1 MIIDFITGRRLVAEI
16 AGKSATGFEPEL
28 RSQQLCVCL
37 NIFNKRAIFK
47 LFLGSILKNMTKRAY
62 KRNILLSFGVSL
74 IVLIL
79 SSAASWFSIQ
89 NLLDSEKWVNHT
101 VKVISQLDFIISRMK
116 DAETGERGYLLT
128 KDTVFLQPFNG
139 AQTAVEA
146 AIDSAKRKTIDNAAQ
161 QNDFLLLSTLVNKN
175 IQYMD
180 RNILTNRGGGMVSVA
195 DMRKGKEMMDSL
207 RAHVKLMKN
216 RELKLMHSR
225 TDRLNKYVVYTP
237 ILVVIASLI
246 ALIITLVFF
255 NRVNKDAQYAAKLQE
270 DLVRKEQETK
280 KQIDVIEKMAK
291 RIAGG
296 DYETRITDADLDV

>member
-1 MIIDFITGRRLVAEI
+1 MV
-16 AGKSATGFEPEL
+16 
-28 RSQQLCVCL
+28 
-37 NIFNKRAIFK
+37 
-47 LFLGSILKNMTKRAY
+47 SILKNMTKRAY

-79 SSAASWFSIQ
+79 SSAASWFSIR

-128 KDTVFLQPFNG
+128 KDTVFLQPYNG

-146 AIDSAKRKTIDNAAQ
+146 AIDSAKRQTIDNAEQ
-161 QNDFLLLSTLVNKN
+161 QKDFSLLSTLVSKN

-195 DMRKGKEMMDSL
+195 DMRKGKDVMDSL
-207 RAHVKLMKN
+207 RAQVKLMKN
-216 RELKLMHSR
+216 REVKLMHSR
-225 TDRLNKYVVYTP
+225 TDRLNKYVNYTP
-237 ILVVIASLI
+237 ILIVIASFI
-246 ALIITLVFF
+246 ALLITIVFF
-255 NRVNKDAQYAAKLQE
+255 NRVNKDAQYAAKLQDE
-270 DLVRKEQETK
+270 LLRKEQETK
-280 KQIDVIEKMAK
+280 KQIDVIDKMAK

-296 DYETRITDADLDV
+296 DYQTRITESDLEV